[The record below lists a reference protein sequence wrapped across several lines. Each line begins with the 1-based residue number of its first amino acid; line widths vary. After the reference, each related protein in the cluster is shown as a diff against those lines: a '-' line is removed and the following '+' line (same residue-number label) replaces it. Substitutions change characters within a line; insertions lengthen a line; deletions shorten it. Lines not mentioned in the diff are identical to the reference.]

1 MRCYRKFSGTNS
13 ARKTEAMARVDI
25 AEALE
30 CGVASNI
37 AEKLTVRGKRHKNM
51 LPDSMTEWGTNRGH
65 GPKQYGVRQK
75 KRSFDRTSIRENP
88 LTEEDFYDIDLDEP
102 DLVQLQLF
110 YLNLL

>member
-13 ARKTEAMARVDI
+13 AKKAETRARVDI

-51 LPDSMTEWGTNRGH
+51 LPNSMMEWGTR
-65 GPKQYGVRQK
+65 PKQYGVRQK

-88 LTEEDFYDIDLDEP
+88 LTEEDFYDIDLYEP
-102 DLVQLQLF
+102 DLE
-110 YLNLL
+110 